1 MSVSTYM
8 SRRQVLIGASATA
21 LAATLAA
28 CGSSDKKEG
37 KSGEAVGEGDA
48 SQVDVVTWWQAGSE
62 RTA

>member
-37 KSGEAVGEGDA
+37 KSGEAVGEAMPARSTSSPGGRPEA
-48 SQVDVVTWWQAGSE
+48 K